1 MTETLFQSL
10 LRELFEG
17 SGDEL
22 RSCLQPLTAAQ
33 RKALF
38 GEFGPL
44 PNILQRTCR
53 YHSDA
58 RPVRLIHLYQA
69 IRDDPSGFLR
79 DQATLLALPGVLNN
93 PQTLPYSSYEALRG
107 FYSRLQ
113 LLQTGLADKTGVV
126 GAFRHHS
133 AEPVR
138 TERFLL
144 QAGRILLDRPE
155 SWVQDTFIR
164 VCEEFLHWMRFA
176 GGDLG
181 A

>member
-79 DQATLLALPGVLNN
+79 DQATLLALPGALNN
-93 PQTLPYSSYEALRG
+93 PQTLPYSSYETLRG

-113 LLQTGLADKTGVV
+113 LLQTGLADVYELDNAKDAANMRAMVANMAAIRFGPNRV
-126 GAFRHHS
+126 GTKVIENTLYVWLKEPE
-133 AEPVR
+133 AE
-138 TERFLL
+138 
-144 QAGRILLDRPE
+144 AGE
-155 SWVQDTFIR
+155 
-164 VCEEFLHWMRFA
+164 
-176 GGDLG
+176 
-181 A
+181 